1 VNESKNEKNGEEL
14 TKRQITEIECL
25 PQPSNLTPSSTGSYS
40 FTNIQIEE
48 KEADE
53 GKTAYSCNGN
63 DFNSAEFQFFIN
75 AIEKLKATNLFQE
88 EDLKKMTDEQIYEAL
103 IEHARTQRYKFGLSQ
118 SQNKIQPNQ
127 QQQQQITYNHSL
139 LESIDKEQ
147 EEDLPIIMRN
157 LHSVKSLKHFF
168 EIRAKSNAH
177 NINNSNVQ
185 SPLLHAKNNNFE
197 DKETKSNVLQD
208 LFVKN
213 SQLIEKSVKHGI
225 GMVVQENVQ
234 ASHHEEIPADFV
246 YNEPILNEEVNNGDI
261 DDQKANSLNAET
273 SHEQKVRPLPPPL
286 PDFLLQ
292 PSQPPQITIKARTQS
307 SSNITNSSNEN
318 NYGSSNDLHDK
329 LIKEIH
335 NKSLERSKKDA
346 AICLDERGNLI
357 VKPSNRTFN
366 SSQKNQ
372 KLHKI
377 KDSSYSSYSNY
388 NSIKSVNGTSTGVI
402 AEKISLLTNSNE
414 KPSVKG
420 KNYIKNR
427 PHVPSSVH
435 NQIYQE
441 RSEILS
447 KLESIMQQK
456 GDLVLIICEILI

>member
-1 VNESKNEKNGEEL
+1 M
-14 TKRQITEIECL
+14 
-25 PQPSNLTPSSTGSYS
+25 
-40 FTNIQIEE
+40 
-48 KEADE
+48 
-53 GKTAYSCNGN
+53 
-63 DFNSAEFQFFIN
+63 NSAEFQFFIN

-103 IEHARTQRYKFGLSQ
+103 IEHARTQRSKFGMSLN
-118 SQNKIQPNQ
+118 QNKPLNQ
-127 QQQQQITYNHSL
+127 QQQIVYNPAL

-168 EIRAKSNAH
+168 EIRAKSSSNAT
-177 NINNSNVQ
+177 NITNSNIQ
-185 SPLLHAKNNNFE
+185 SPLLHVKNNCIE
-197 DKETKSNVLQD
+197 EKETKSNVLQD

-213 SQLIEKSVKHGI
+213 SQIIEKSVKHGI
-225 GMVVQENVQ
+225 GQAMENMAIRQENTQ
-234 ASHHEEIPADFV
+234 TYPQEERADSV
-246 YNEPILNEEVNNGDI
+246 YNEPVLIEEVNSEDKNGKSSNTMNDET
-261 DDQKANSLNAET
+261 NSLQQT
-273 SHEQKVRPLPPPL
+273 RPMPPPL

-292 PSQPPQITIKARTQS
+292 PTQITIKARTQS
-307 SSNITNSSNEN
+307 SSNNTNSSNEN
-318 NYGSSNDLHDK
+318 NYGSNNDLHDK

-366 SSQKNQ
+366 SSHKNQ

-377 KDSSYSSYSNY
+377 KDSSSYSNY
-388 NSIKSVNGTSTGVI
+388 NSIKSVNGNTSVI

-414 KPSVKG
+414 RPSVKG

-427 PHVPSSVH
+427 PHVPNTIH
-435 NQIYQE
+435 NQIYQD

-447 KLESIMQQK
+447 KLESLMQQK
-456 GDLVLIICEILI
+456 GDFCNKNFYE

>member
-1 VNESKNEKNGEEL
+1 MNECKIEKNDEEL
-14 TKRQITEIECL
+14 TKRQVTEIECL
-25 PQPSNLTPSSTGSYS
+25 PHPSNLTPSSTMSYS
-40 FTNIQIEE
+40 YANIQIEE

-53 GKTAYSCNGN
+53 GNAAYSCNGN

-103 IEHARTQRYKFGLSQ
+103 IEHARTQRYKFGMSQ
-118 SQNKIQPNQ
+118 NQNKIQLNQ
-127 QQQQQITYNHSL
+127 QQIAYNHTL

-168 EIRAKSNAH
+168 EIRAKSNNTH

-185 SPLLHAKNNNFE
+185 SPLLHAKNNNLE

-213 SQLIEKSVKHGI
+213 SQIIEKSVKHGI
-225 GMVVQENVQ
+225 GTVVDQENVQ
-234 ASHHEEIPADFV
+234 AFQHEEIPADFV
-246 YNEPILNEEVNNGDI
+246 YNEPILIEEVNNDDK
-261 DDQKANSLNAET
+261 DDQKVSNVNAET

-307 SSNITNSSNEN
+307 SSNVTNEN

-388 NSIKSVNGTSTGVI
+388 NSIKSVNGANTGVI

-456 GDLVLIICEILI
+456 GD

>member
-1 VNESKNEKNGEEL
+1 M
-14 TKRQITEIECL
+14 
-25 PQPSNLTPSSTGSYS
+25 
-40 FTNIQIEE
+40 
-48 KEADE
+48 
-53 GKTAYSCNGN
+53 
-63 DFNSAEFQFFIN
+63 NSAEFQFFIN

-103 IEHARTQRYKFGLSQ
+103 IEHARTQRSKFGMSLN
-118 SQNKIQPNQ
+118 QNKPLNQ
-127 QQQQQITYNHSL
+127 QQQIVYNPAL

-168 EIRAKSNAH
+168 EIRAKSSSNAT
-177 NINNSNVQ
+177 NITNSNIQ
-185 SPLLHAKNNNFE
+185 SPLLHVKNNCIE
-197 DKETKSNVLQD
+197 EKETKSNVLQD

-213 SQLIEKSVKHGI
+213 SQIIEKSVKHGI
-225 GMVVQENVQ
+225 GQAMENMAIRQENTQ
-234 ASHHEEIPADFV
+234 TYPQEERADSV
-246 YNEPILNEEVNNGDI
+246 YNEPVLIEEVNSEDKNGKSSNTMNDET
-261 DDQKANSLNAET
+261 NSL
-273 SHEQKVRPLPPPL
+273 QQIRPMPPPL

-292 PSQPPQITIKARTQS
+292 PTQITIKARTQS
-307 SSNITNSSNEN
+307 SSNNTNSSNEN
-318 NYGSSNDLHDK
+318 NYGSNNDLHDK

-366 SSQKNQ
+366 SSHKNQ

-377 KDSSYSSYSNY
+377 KDSSSYSNY
-388 NSIKSVNGTSTGVI
+388 NSIKSVNGNTSVI

-414 KPSVKG
+414 RPSVKG

-427 PHVPSSVH
+427 PHVPNTIH
-435 NQIYQE
+435 NQIYQD

-447 KLESIMQQK
+447 KLESLMQQK
-456 GDLVLIICEILI
+456 GDFCNKNFYE

>member
-1 VNESKNEKNGEEL
+1 M
-14 TKRQITEIECL
+14 
-25 PQPSNLTPSSTGSYS
+25 
-40 FTNIQIEE
+40 
-48 KEADE
+48 
-53 GKTAYSCNGN
+53 
-63 DFNSAEFQFFIN
+63 NSAEFQFFIN

-103 IEHARTQRYKFGLSQ
+103 IEHARTQRSKFGMSLN
-118 SQNKIQPNQ
+118 QNKPLNQ
-127 QQQQQITYNHSL
+127 QQQIVYNPAL

-168 EIRAKSNAH
+168 EIRAKSSSNAT
-177 NINNSNVQ
+177 NITNSNIQ
-185 SPLLHAKNNNFE
+185 SPLLHVKNNNIE
-197 DKETKSNVLQD
+197 EKETKSNVLQD

-213 SQLIEKSVKHGI
+213 SQIIENSVKHGI
-225 GMVVQENVQ
+225 GQAMENMAIRQENTQ
-234 ASHHEEIPADFV
+234 TYPQEERADSV
-246 YNEPILNEEVNNGDI
+246 YNEPVLIEEVNSEDKNGKSSNTMNDET
-261 DDQKANSLNAET
+261 NSL
-273 SHEQKVRPLPPPL
+273 QQIRPMPPPL

-292 PSQPPQITIKARTQS
+292 PTQITIKARTQS
-307 SSNITNSSNEN
+307 SSNNTNSSNEN
-318 NYGSSNDLHDK
+318 NYGSNNDLHDK

-366 SSQKNQ
+366 SSHKNQ

-377 KDSSYSSYSNY
+377 KDSSSYSNY
-388 NSIKSVNGTSTGVI
+388 NSIKSVNGNTSVI

-414 KPSVKG
+414 RPSVKG

-427 PHVPSSVH
+427 PHVPNTIH
-435 NQIYQE
+435 NQIYQD

-447 KLESIMQQK
+447 KLESLMQQK
-456 GDLVLIICEILI
+456 GDFCNKNFYE

>member
-1 VNESKNEKNGEEL
+1 M
-14 TKRQITEIECL
+14 
-25 PQPSNLTPSSTGSYS
+25 
-40 FTNIQIEE
+40 
-48 KEADE
+48 
-53 GKTAYSCNGN
+53 
-63 DFNSAEFQFFIN
+63 
-75 AIEKLKATNLFQE
+75 EKLKATNLFQE

-103 IEHARTQRYKFGLSQ
+103 IEHARTQRSKFGVSL
-118 SQNKIQPNQ
+118 SQNKVQLNQ
-127 QQQQQITYNHSL
+127 QQQTAYNHTL
-139 LESIDKEQ
+139 PESIDKEQ

-168 EIRAKSNAH
+168 EIRAKSSTNASM
-177 NINNSNVQ
+177 INGSNLQ
-185 SPLLHAKNNNFE
+185 SPLLHAKNNNPE
-197 DKETKSNVLQD
+197 DKEAKSNVLQD

-213 SQLIEKSVKHGI
+213 SQIIEKSVKHGTGQVMDNMVI
-225 GMVVQENVQ
+225 GQENEQ
-234 ASHHEEIPADFV
+234 TPQHKEIAADFV
-246 YNEPILNEEVNNGDI
+246 YNEPILNEDNNANNGDKDGQHAASI
-261 DDQKANSLNAET
+261 KDET
-273 SHEQKVRPLPPPL
+273 NNVQPIRPMPPPL

-292 PSQPPQITIKARTQS
+292 PTQITIKARTQS
-307 SSNITNSSNEN
+307 SSNTTNSLNEN
-318 NYGSSNDLHDK
+318 NYGSNNDLHDK

-377 KDSSYSSYSNY
+377 KDSSVYSNY
-388 NSIKSVNGTSTGVI
+388 NSIKSVNGNANAI

-414 KPSVKG
+414 RPSVKG

-427 PHVPSSVH
+427 PNVPNAIH
-435 NQIYQE
+435 NQIYQD

-456 GDLVLIICEILI
+456 GNF

>member
-1 VNESKNEKNGEEL
+1 M
-14 TKRQITEIECL
+14 
-25 PQPSNLTPSSTGSYS
+25 
-40 FTNIQIEE
+40 
-48 KEADE
+48 
-53 GKTAYSCNGN
+53 
-63 DFNSAEFQFFIN
+63 NSAEFQFFIN

-103 IEHARTQRYKFGLSQ
+103 IEHARTQRSKFGMSLN
-118 SQNKIQPNQ
+118 QNKPLNQ
-127 QQQQQITYNHSL
+127 QQQIVYNPAL

-168 EIRAKSNAH
+168 EIRAKSSSNAT
-177 NINNSNVQ
+177 NITNSNIQ
-185 SPLLHAKNNNFE
+185 SPLLHVKNNNIE
-197 DKETKSNVLQD
+197 EKETKSNVLQD

-213 SQLIEKSVKHGI
+213 SQIIEKSVKHGI
-225 GMVVQENVQ
+225 GQAMENMAIRQENTQ
-234 ASHHEEIPADFV
+234 TYPQEERADSV
-246 YNEPILNEEVNNGDI
+246 YNEPVLIEEVNSEDKNGKSSNTMNDET
-261 DDQKANSLNAET
+261 NSL
-273 SHEQKVRPLPPPL
+273 QQIRPMPPPL

-292 PSQPPQITIKARTQS
+292 PTQITIKARTQS
-307 SSNITNSSNEN
+307 SSNNTNSSNEN
-318 NYGSSNDLHDK
+318 NYGSNNDLHDK

-366 SSQKNQ
+366 SSHKNQ

-377 KDSSYSSYSNY
+377 KDSSSYSNY
-388 NSIKSVNGTSTGVI
+388 NSIKSVNGNTSVI

-414 KPSVKG
+414 RPSVKG

-427 PHVPSSVH
+427 PHVPNTIH
-435 NQIYQE
+435 NQIYQD

-447 KLESIMQQK
+447 KLESLMQQK
-456 GDLVLIICEILI
+456 GDFCNKNFYE